1 MELKE
6 FIEGSIISIFEAI
19 SALQKDCEHEKL
31 DGIVSPSTYYNNGK
45 ECTVGNVPRNIS
57 TIHFDLTVE
66 AEQKHQQGGGAGI
79 GIKVISG
86 HVGGEHT
93 GTSTKTHNLSFDIN
107 VIYPAIR
114 TQKQ

>member
-6 FIEGSIISIFEAI
+6 FIEGSISSIFEAI
-19 SALQKDCEHEKL
+19 SNLQENCDYEKL
-31 DGIVSPSTYYNNGK
+31 GGIVSPSRYYNNAK
-45 ECTVGNVPRNIS
+45 DCVVGGEPRNIS

-93 GTSTKTHNLSFDIN
+93 GTSTKTHNLSFDID

-114 TQKQ
+114 TKK

>member
-6 FIEGSIISIFEAI
+6 FIEGSISSIFEAI
-19 SALQKDCEHEKL
+19 SNLQKGCNCEKL
-31 DGIVSPSTYYNNGK
+31 EGVVCPSSFYDSGK
-45 ECTVGNVPRNIS
+45 YCTLENMSRNVS

-66 AEQKHQQGGGAGI
+66 AEQKHQQGGSAGI
-79 GIKVISG
+79 GIKVVSG

-93 GTSTKTHNLSFDIN
+93 GTTTKTHNLSFDID

-114 TQKQ
+114 TKKQ